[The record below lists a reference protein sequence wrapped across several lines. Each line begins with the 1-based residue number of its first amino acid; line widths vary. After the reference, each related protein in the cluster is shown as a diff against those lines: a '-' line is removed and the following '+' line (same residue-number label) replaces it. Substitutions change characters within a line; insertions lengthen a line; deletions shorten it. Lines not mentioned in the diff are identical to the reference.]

1 MLIEEDNEKPPPIEL
16 KLKRITDEVDNE
28 TPPILTGEMIAE
40 DAEELLPKVMEE
52 EEVVETVEEENEERP
67 ELQIEEI

>member
-1 MLIEEDNEKPPPIEL
+1 MLIEEDNEKPPPIEE